1 MKSEKRTGE
10 RMKVSSGMKM
20 NDFNTVNNSCIIPS
34 AYENSIF
41 VFLQAFVWRFF
52 YFYNN
57 APKPKVKPKPQ
68 LM

>member
-41 VFLQAFVWRFF
+41 VWRFF